1 MRIDQHPYDDIRA
14 YLGKHDTIL
23 IPVGAVEQY
32 GAHLATGTE
41 LRICEGIATEIG
53 ARTGLAV
60 APIVPVNYSAMFLN
74 YPGTLSVEMRTIE
87 DYLKEIGDSLAGQ
100 GFRHFFFIN
109 IHAGSLGPI
118 ESVCRHLRRR
128 YDAVGGLIDV
138 FSIMRDMAA
147 GRLKT
152 RQSPSGHASEMVTSV
167 ALAKFPELVFM
178 ERARA
183 AQSLRSFT
191 EGVNT
196 VSSGKVTL
204 GGSSFAVFSDISDYS
219 PIGTQGDPTQA
230 SAEQGQAIWDATVDY
245 MSEAARKFSAMSFQ
259 TEGAKA

>member
-1 MRIDQHPYDDIRA
+1 
-14 YLGKHDTIL
+14 
-23 IPVGAVEQY
+23 
-32 GAHLATGTE
+32 
-41 LRICEGIATEIG
+41 
-53 ARTGLAV
+53 
-60 APIVPVNYSAMFLN
+60 
-74 YPGTLSVEMRTIE
+74 
-87 DYLKEIGDSLAGQ
+87 
-100 GFRHFFFIN
+100 
-109 IHAGSLGPI
+109 
-118 ESVCRHLRRR
+118 
-128 YDAVGGLIDV
+128 
-138 FSIMRDMAA
+138 MRDMAA

-204 GGSSFAVFSDISDYS
+204 GGSSFSVFSDISDYS